1 MDDGPDM
8 RGASRSQRAGRRRV
22 DLGPLPGLIGFML
35 RRAQIAVFQEI
46 FRAFADAGIRPA
58 QFSVLI
64 VIEHNP
70 GLTQTEVSA
79 ALGIKRT
86 NFVALI
92 DGLEQRGLAER
103 KRSATDRRSHALYL
117 TEAGQATMRQL
128 QRAVDSLEARLIGR
142 IGRPGRDHLLALLRQ
157 LAGSDQR
164 GSSAAAPARPRAVA
178 AGTRAQAKRKRS
190 ITSRSTG

>member
-1 MDDGPDM
+1 MNDRPDL
-8 RGASRSQRAGRRRV
+8 RAADRPPREPRVRRRPI

-58 QFSVLI
+58 QFSVLV
-64 VIEHNP
+64 VIERNP
-70 GLTQTEVSA
+70 GLTQTEVAA

-103 KRSATDRRSHALYL
+103 KCSATDRRSHALYL
-117 TEAGQATMRQL
+117 TDAGTAMMRQL
-128 QRAVDSLEARLIGR
+128 LHVVDSLEARLVSR
-142 IGRPGRDHLLALLRQ
+142 IGPDGRDRLLALLRQ
-157 LAGSDQR
+157 IAGGDQAGST
-164 GSSAAAPARPRAVA
+164 AAPQRQAPAPRRVQAM
-178 AGTRAQAKRKRS
+178 AKRATAR
-190 ITSRSTG
+190 GAG